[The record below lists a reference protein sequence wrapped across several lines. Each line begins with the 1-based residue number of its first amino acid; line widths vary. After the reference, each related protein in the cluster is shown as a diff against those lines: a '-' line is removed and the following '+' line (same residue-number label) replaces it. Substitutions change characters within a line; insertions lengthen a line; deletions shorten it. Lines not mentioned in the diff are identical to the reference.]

1 MGKRDERLKEYI
13 RDISARLLNEQS
25 NKTSLVTV
33 TNVALTENSRKAII
47 FITVLP
53 EDKEKEA
60 LSFARRQRTE
70 LRRKIIKELNISH
83 PPFIEI
89 DIDKGEKNRQ
99 RIDELSNKL

>member
-13 RDISARLLNEQS
+13 RDISARLLNEES

-33 TNVALTENSRKAII
+33 TSVALADNGRKATI

-53 EDKEKEA
+53 EIKENEA
-60 LSFARRQRTE
+60 LSFAKRQRTE

-89 DIDKGEKNRQ
+89 DIDRGEKNRQ
-99 RIDELSNKL
+99 RIDELSNEL

>member
-33 TNVALTENSRKAII
+33 TNIALTENGRKATI

-60 LSFARRQRTE
+60 LSFAKRQRTE

-99 RIDELSNKL
+99 RIDELSNRL